1 MATPILLF
9 GIGATKSGTSWLYNY
24 LRSHPECHL
33 RSIKELHFFDSLENG
48 SKNWHLKELD
58 RKCAELENAL
68 SAGRPANA
76 AWNAAQLADTRI
88 YARILKKHDE
98 AGYLSYLA
106 DGRTDES
113 VISDITPCYSML
125 SEQCLSHMASMTEDV
140 RFVFLMRDPVDRLW
154 SHVRMIAKRRSKTGN
169 DIDKRAG
176 WIFNRTLEGGEDHI
190 LERGDYRGTLTRLQ
204 PFYCE
209 GPVQDPPVLD
219 YLRFNGPKNIDIS
232 LEVGIIPEGNEETT
246 VCHSNF
252 KYMYWNINQQL
263 AHQTVNGC
271 LVRAGDM
278 YGSGTISAPA
288 EDGYGSMME
297 LTWRGQNP
305 LTMKDGST
313 RKFIEDGDTVVI
325 RGWCE
330 RNGIRVGFGEVSSKV
345 LPAI

>member
-176 WIFNRTLEGGEDHI
+176 WIFNRTLEGGADHI

-204 PFYCE
+204 AAVDPQRVFICTFEELFSDDALTRLCRFLGIVPIPGDFSKKVHVGAKVPMSGAQKRPAAAFLEPQYDFVAARM
-209 GPVQDPPVLD
+209 GPLPAAWEA
-219 YLRFNGPKNIDIS
+219 N
-232 LEVGIIPEGNEETT
+232 
-246 VCHSNF
+246 
-252 KYMYWNINQQL
+252 
-263 AHQTVNGC
+263 
-271 LVRAGDM
+271 RAG
-278 YGSGTISAPA
+278 
-288 EDGYGSMME
+288 
-297 LTWRGQNP
+297 
-305 LTMKDGST
+305 
-313 RKFIEDGDTVVI
+313 V
-325 RGWCE
+325 
-330 RNGIRVGFGEVSSKV
+330 
-345 LPAI
+345 